1 MNSRS
6 AVPSHL
12 PGGWRSGV
20 FLAGILLAAELA
32 APSIAQASGATVTI
46 DKNFLPSPVT
56 IYVGQTVTWVNRDTV
71 SHWVWPD
78 RGGFT
83 ASGTILPGHSF
94 SATFKEVGT
103 FGYHDALYTFM
114 TGSVIVKAGSP
125 PTPKPTP
132 KPTPRPTPRPT
143 AQPVA
148 QATAKPPATAK
159 TTPKPTRSPK
169 PTAVAAVGAGAS
181 SSPGASGAPAASGPG
196 GLAGAGTTSNTGG
209 SGSPLDTL
217 LPIILVLVLAALAF
231 VGGSMFQAWRR
242 RRAEEALDPPD
253 PVITTSAPPV
263 PDATVVD
270 VPTPTRS
277 VADEPRAPWLDR
289 AARQRGLR
297 GGRPA
302 RGDDWDEDE
311 RRY

>member
-1 MNSRS
+1 MTI
-6 AVPSHL
+6 
-12 PGGWRSGV
+12 RSGFPRHLSGATRAGV
-20 FLAGILLAAELA
+20 ILASLVLAVEFALPA
-32 APSIAQASGATVTI
+32 AAQASGATVTI

-56 IYVGQTVTWVNRDTV
+56 IYVGQTVTWVNKDTV
-71 SHWVWPD
+71 SHWVWPNN
-78 RGGFT
+78 GGFP
-83 ASGTILPGHSF
+83 ASYEILPGRTYT
-94 SATFKEVGT
+94 ATFKEVGT
-103 FGYHDALYTFM
+103 FGYHDALYNFM
-114 TGSVIVKAGSP
+114 VGSVIVKAGSP

-143 AQPVA
+143 AKPIA
-148 QATAKPPATAK
+148 QATATPAATTK
-159 TTPKPTRSPK
+159 KTPKPTASPK
-169 PTAVAAVGAGAS
+169 TAAPAAAGAGAS
-181 SSPGASGAPAASGPG
+181 GNPGASGAPSPSGSAGP
-196 GLAGAGTTSNTGG
+196 AGAGTTSSTGG
-209 SGSPLDTL
+209 SSSPLDTL
-217 LPIILVLVLAALAF
+217 LPIIAVLVLAALAF

-253 PVITTSAPPV
+253 PVITTSAPPI

-270 VPTPTRS
+270 VPPPTRS

-289 AARQRGLR
+289 AARQRGTR

>member
-1 MNSRS
+1 MNIRNGF
-6 AVPSHL
+6 PRHL
-12 PGGWRSGV
+12 SGTTRAGAL
-20 FLAGILLAAELA
+20 LAGIVLAVELA
-32 APSIAQASGATVTI
+32 APSVVQASGATVTI

-71 SHWVWPD
+71 PHWVWPD

-83 ASGTILPGHSF
+83 ASGTIQPGHTF
-94 SATFKEVGT
+94 SATFREVGT

-114 TGSVIVKAGSP
+114 TGSVIVKAGAP

-148 QATAKPPATAK
+148 AATPKPPAATKA
-159 TTPKPTRSPK
+159 TPKPTRSAK
-169 PTAVAAVGAGAS
+169 PTAAAAVGAGAS
-181 SSPGASGAPAASGPG
+181 GNPVASGGPSPNG
-196 GLAGAGTTSNTGG
+196 SATPFGAGTTSSTGG

-217 LPIILVLVLAALAF
+217 LPIIAVLVLAALAF

-242 RRAEEALDPPD
+242 RRAEDALDPPE
-253 PVITTSAPPV
+253 PVITTSAPPI

-270 VPTPTRS
+270 VPPPTRS
-277 VADEPRAPWLDR
+277 LDNAPRAPWLDR

-302 RGDDWDEDE
+302 RGDDFDEDD